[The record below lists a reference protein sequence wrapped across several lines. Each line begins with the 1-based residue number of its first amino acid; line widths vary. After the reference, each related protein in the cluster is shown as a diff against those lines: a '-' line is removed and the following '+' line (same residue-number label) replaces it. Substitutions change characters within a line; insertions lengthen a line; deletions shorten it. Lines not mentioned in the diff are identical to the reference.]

1 MNCYCRSCFRLGQP
15 FVAQTEDEASKSSTL
30 KDLRQQFAPGQP
42 VIHAAG
48 VIKQALCREADAEIP
63 PKERTVNFRLVTC
76 PECAKILTE
85 MGK

>member
-1 MNCYCRSCFRLGQP
+1 MNCDECDPELVRLFGRDSWCP
-15 FVAQTEDEASKSSTL
+15 RCMGKRLAQQILEEA
-30 KDLRQQFAPGQP
+30 P

-48 VIKQALCREADAEIP
+48 VFKQALCREADAEIP

-76 PECAKILTE
+76 PECAKVLTE